1 MSLRR
6 PLPTNDGRVDVSEGA
21 VVPEAA
27 VIRLS
32 FGHLEP
38 PAPVVTAE
46 AGQQLQKWWMKAL
59 GKSGSRS
66 RFDLK
71 LNSLPNL

>member
-21 VVPEAA
+21 VVPKAA
-27 VIRLS
+27 VTRLS

-38 PAPVVTAE
+38 RRRRDAE
-46 AGQQLQKWWMKAL
+46 AGQQLQNVDEAL
-59 GKSGSRS
+59 CKSGSRS

-71 LNSLPNL
+71 LIRYQTFD